1 MHSQWSHTEER
12 FGTVSSQSSRS
23 VSLLFNC
30 LKGIINSFFFR
41 FTGADSAYVTI
52 TDSPTNLLFE
62 EYGNDTVKWVVRFE
76 AYPKP
81 DVIWSK
87 NGDVNVIKR
96 NPIKYKVKSEAQ
108 QTVLEISNI
117 DLTDSGVYRVVIK
130 VTGKEDRRNF
140 TLRVKGK
147 IINISSV
154 FHQLI
159 DYLF

>member
-1 MHSQWSHTEER
+1 M
-12 FGTVSSQSSRS
+12 
-23 VSLLFNC
+23 
-30 LKGIINSFFFR
+30 
-41 FTGADSAYVTI
+41 
-52 TDSPTNLLFE
+52 
-62 EYGNDTVKWVVRFE
+62 VRFE

-130 VTGKEDRRNF
+130 VAVKEDRRNF

-147 IINISSV
+147 IINISSAI
-154 FHQLI
+154 HQLI
-159 DYLF
+159 DFLF